1 MSDEMLKLVIGG
13 VLLVHGLG
21 HGGALGALLWIRLR
35 PRSST
40 GDWAAARTWLM
51 PALPAET
58 AATLASAFWIA
69 ALVGFVM
76 AALSFWGL
84 LLPVDVWQSVALGS
98 AVVSL
103 LGIVLFFGTWPVF
116 NTLAALA
123 VNFAVFAAVLID
135 WPPRSV
141 FGG

>member
-35 PRSST
+35 PRSSS

-51 PALPAET
+51 PALPPET

-84 LLPVDVWQSVALGS
+84 LLPVGVWQSVALGS

-103 LGIVLFFGTWPVF
+103 LGIVLFFGTWPAF

-123 VNFAVFAAVLID
+123 VNFAVFGAVLID

>member
-40 GDWAAARTWLM
+40 GDWSAARTWLM

-58 AATLASAFWIA
+58 AATLASAFWVA

-84 LLPVDVWQSVALGS
+84 VLPADVWRSVAVDVAVFVAIWLQWPPQSVLG
-98 AVVSL
+98 
-103 LGIVLFFGTWPVF
+103 G
-116 NTLAALA
+116 
-123 VNFAVFAAVLID
+123 
-135 WPPRSV
+135 
-141 FGG
+141 

>member
-1 MSDEMLKLVIGG
+1 MSDQMLKLVIGG

-21 HGGALGALLWIRLR
+21 HGGALGALLWIRYR
-35 PRSST
+35 PRANS

-51 PALPAET
+51 PSLPAET
-58 AATLASAFWIA
+58 AATLASTFWIA
-69 ALVGFVM
+69 ALVGFVI

-84 LLPVDVWQSVALGS
+84 LLPVGVWQSVALGS

-103 LGIVLFFGTWPVF
+103 IGIVLFVGTWPVF
-116 NTLAALA
+116 NTMAALI
-123 VNFAVFAAVLID
+123 VNVAVLVAVWIH
-135 WPPRSV
+135 WPPQSV

>member
-1 MSDEMLKLVIGG
+1 MSDQMLRLVIGG

-21 HGGALGALLWIRLR
+21 HGGALGALLWIRFR
-35 PRSST
+35 PGAST

-58 AATLASAFWIA
+58 ATTLASTVWIA
-69 ALVGFVM
+69 ALAGFVM

-84 LLPVDVWQSVALGS
+84 VLPVDVWQPVALAS
-98 AVVSL
+98 AVISMIGV
-103 LGIVLFFGTWPVF
+103 VLFFGTWPAF
-116 NTLAALA
+116 NTVAAVA
-123 VNFAVFAAVLID
+123 VDVAVLIAVWLR
-135 WPPRSV
+135 WPPQSV

>member
-1 MSDEMLKLVIGG
+1 MSDEMLKLVLGG

-21 HGGALGALLWIRLR
+21 HGGALGALLWIRFR
-35 PRSST
+35 PQTST

-69 ALVGFVM
+69 ALVGFAL
-76 AALSFWGL
+76 AACSFWGIV
-84 LLPVDVWQSVALGS
+84 LPSDAWQSVALGS
-98 AVVSL
+98 AVISMI
-103 LGIVLFFGTWPVF
+103 GIVLFFGTWPAF
-116 NTLAALA
+116 NTVAAMAVNLA
-123 VNFAVFAAVLID
+123 VLGAVWIG
-135 WPPRSV
+135 WPPDSV

>member
-1 MSDEMLKLVIGG
+1 MSDQMLRLVIGA
-13 VLLVHGLG
+13 VLLVHALG

-35 PRSST
+35 PGTST

-58 AATLASAFWIA
+58 ASTLASAFWIA
-69 ALVGFVM
+69 ALAGFGM
-76 AALSFWGL
+76 AALAFWGL
-84 LLPVDVWQSVALGS
+84 VLPTGVWTSLALAS
-98 AVVSL
+98 AVVSTI
-103 LGIVLFFGTWPVF
+103 GIVVFIGTWPVF

-123 VNFAVFAAVLID
+123 VNVAVLVAVGGG

-141 FGG
+141 FGI

>member
-1 MSDEMLKLVIGG
+1 MSDQMLKLVIGG

-35 PRSST
+35 PGSST

-84 LLPVDVWQSVALGS
+84 VLPVAVWQSVALGS
-98 AVVSL
+98 AVISL
-103 LGIVLFFGTWPVF
+103 IGIGLFLGTWPAF
-116 NTLAALA
+116 NTIAALA
-123 VNFAVFAAVLID
+123 VNVAVLMAVWIH
-135 WPPRSV
+135 WPPQSV
-141 FGG
+141 FGA

>member
-1 MSDEMLKLVIGG
+1 MSDEILRLLIGG

-21 HGGALGALLWIRLR
+21 HGGALGALLWIRFR
-35 PRSST
+35 PHTST

-69 ALVGFVM
+69 ALAGFVL
-76 AALSFWGL
+76 AALSFWGIV
-84 LLPVDVWQSVALGS
+84 LPADVWRSLGLGS

-103 LGIVLFFGTWPVF
+103 IGIAVFFGTWPAF
-116 NTLAALA
+116 NTVAALA
-123 VNFAVFAAVLID
+123 VNAAVLVAAWVG
-135 WPPRSV
+135 WPPPSV

>member
-1 MSDEMLKLVIGG
+1 MSDPMLKLLIGG

-21 HGGALGALLWIRLR
+21 HGGALGALLWIRYR
-35 PRSST
+35 PGSST
-40 GDWAAARTWLM
+40 GDWDPARTWLM
-51 PALPAET
+51 PSLPGET
-58 AATLASAFWIA
+58 ATTLASAFWIA

-84 LLPVDVWQSVALGS
+84 LLPVGVWQSVAVGS

-103 LGIVLFFGTWPVF
+103 LGIVLFLGTWPLF
-116 NTLAALA
+116 NTAAALA
-123 VNFAVFAAVLID
+123 VNVAVLVAVWIR
-135 WPPRSV
+135 WPPQTV

>member
-35 PRSST
+35 PQSGT

-51 PALPAET
+51 PDMPAQT

-69 ALVGFVM
+69 ALVGFAM
-76 AALSFWGL
+76 AACSFWGIV
-84 LLPVDVWQSVALGS
+84 LPTDAWQSVALGS
-98 AVVSL
+98 AVISTI
-103 LGIVLFFGTWPVF
+103 GIVMFFGTWPAF
-116 NTLAALA
+116 NMLAAMAVNLA
-123 VNFAVFAAVLID
+123 VLVAVWIG
-135 WPPRSV
+135 WPPVSV